1 MKSFLKKGISLTSA
15 IISAVFA
22 FVPEGMFEKCALV
35 DENTLKSFKWL
46 ADYAKEASLF
56 INRLFVLIIA
66 FILSLIIIAIWLLI
80 KRKVTINGDN
90 YIIEVKYG
98 DILKQKHCKKVI
110 NFDECYTT
118 VVGQAPGEIKA
129 TSICGQFLS
138 VHPGLDMAS
147 LIDNTGIPS
156 KQEVSCYNG
165 KACYEPGT
173 LIPYG
178 DYLLMAFAKL
188 EADGRG
194 RLSRDEYLS
203 CLNMLWKEID
213 KYYGQEDVSIPILG
227 AGITRFESG
236 SGASIPQ
243 QELLDLII
251 GSYKLSS
258 CKIKKPYKLRII
270 CKRVNG
276 FSINR
281 IS

>member
-1 MKSFLKKGISLTSA
+1 MKSFLKKSTVATST
-15 IISAVFA
+15 IISAVFT
-22 FVPEGMFEKCALV
+22 FVPEGMFEKLPA
-35 DENTLKSFKWL
+35 NNQRILKCLGWFTGHTQ
-46 ADYAKEASLF
+46 EASII
-56 INRLFVLIIA
+56 INRLIA
-66 FILSLIIIAIWLLI
+66 LVITFIFSMIVIAICLLI

-118 VVGQAPGEIKA
+118 AVGQAPGDIKA

-147 LIDNTGIPS
+147 LIANTGISP

-270 CKRVNG
+270 CKRVDD